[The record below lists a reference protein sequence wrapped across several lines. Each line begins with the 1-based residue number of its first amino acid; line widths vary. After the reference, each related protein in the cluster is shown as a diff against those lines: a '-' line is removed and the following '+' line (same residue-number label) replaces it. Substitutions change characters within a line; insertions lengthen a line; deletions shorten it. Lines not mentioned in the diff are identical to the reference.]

1 MSYLRVTCCSLLKIQ
16 VCIHRN
22 RSNIECFMSC
32 RWGDVFDRNTHA
44 SGTEIKAITYS
55 AMQIYEESNKSD
67 VYVIV
72 DI

>member
-1 MSYLRVTCCSLLKIQ
+1 MGYTFLTCRDRPS
-16 VCIHRN
+16 
-22 RSNIECFMSC
+22 IEFFMLC

-55 AMQIYEESNKSD
+55 AMQIYEESNKAD